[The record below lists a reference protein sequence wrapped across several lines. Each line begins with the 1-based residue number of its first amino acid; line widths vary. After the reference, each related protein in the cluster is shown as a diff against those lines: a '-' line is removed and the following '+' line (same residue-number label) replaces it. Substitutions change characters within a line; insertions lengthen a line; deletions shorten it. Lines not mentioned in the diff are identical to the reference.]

1 MIRKYW
7 YKFFTTLLWS
17 FLTIMT
23 IIPIYWMFLVST
35 KKPVDLF
42 AKPNL
47 FPTFFKDISP
57 GFCQRRYKKF
67 VRKPFYIFTITIY

>member
-7 YKFFTTLLWS
+7 YKFFTTILWS

-23 IIPIYWMFLVST
+23 LIPIYWMFLVST

-42 AKPNL
+42 GKPDL
-47 FPTFFKDISP
+47 SPTFFNGIYWKN
-57 GFCQRRYKKF
+57 YT
-67 VRKPFYIFTITIY
+67 KPFIDGVYGEYL